1 MGEHRNAGG
10 GVTLLLAE
18 KVHQFTCYWRTI
30 HVMLGLQ
37 SRDHAKKRKENRG
50 KKLEG
55 NIIVDDKTL
64 YWFKK
69 KTIIVIIIL
78 MLTNITINRSY
89 SIGSTSQL
97 RSISSRCNREDDVYI
112 MSSYL
117 KTAVVGLHDNS
128 NLKV

>member
-1 MGEHRNAGG
+1 
-10 GVTLLLAE
+10 
-18 KVHQFTCYWRTI
+18 
-30 HVMLGLQ
+30 
-37 SRDHAKKRKENRG
+37 
-50 KKLEG
+50 LEG

-97 RSISSRCNREDDVYI
+97 RSILRKNGFR
-112 MSSYL
+112 
-117 KTAVVGLHDNS
+117 T
-128 NLKV
+128 